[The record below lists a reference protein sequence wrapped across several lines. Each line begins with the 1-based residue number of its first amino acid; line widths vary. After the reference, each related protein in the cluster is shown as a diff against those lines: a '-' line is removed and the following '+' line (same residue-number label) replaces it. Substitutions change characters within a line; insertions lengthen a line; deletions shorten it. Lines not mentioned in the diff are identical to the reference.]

1 MKKPSVNRRGFLKG
15 AAAGAAAFVA
25 APAGKVEAQQAPAG
39 QAARPAAAVPTSA
52 QVAAEAGPARA
63 QVDRIIE
70 NPGSDFM
77 MDVIKSLNFE
87 YITTNPG
94 SSFEGLHESIINY
107 SGNKPELLT
116 CLHEESAVAMAHG
129 YAKIEGKPII
139 ALLHGTVGTQH
150 GSMAIYNAYADRVP
164 IYLVIGNHLDAGVR
178 NAGVNW
184 YHSAQDMCAM
194 IRDFTKWDD
203 NPASLQAM
211 ANSSVRAY
219 RMMMTP
225 PMGPVAIVIDS
236 EMQENAMP
244 RGPRPRIPKLTMPSP
259 PAGDMAAVRE
269 AAKMLV
275 AAQAPRINCQ
285 RAARTPEGMRLVT
298 ELADLLQC
306 PVNGNAERMHIPS
319 RHPLSGNGYQGYPVD
334 LVLDLEVQGGAAPP
348 ANAKSISISSLDMFI
363 KSNIQ
368 DFQPMSQAD
377 LAIAGDAQA
386 TLPALIEEVKRAMTA
401 DRKRVFDERGK
412 RLAEAHAKQRE
423 QAIEE
428 ARYGW
433 DSSPISLARLAAELW
448 PLIKNEDWS
457 LVGWQGFIGGWPGR
471 LWNMNKHYHYI
482 GGQGGGG
489 IGYNAPA
496 AVGAALA
503 NKKYGRLSINIQT
516 DGDLNFAPGVLW
528 TAAHHKIP
536 LLTIMH
542 NNRGYHAEV
551 MFVQRMAA
559 ERNRGVDKAHIGTRL
574 IEPNIN
580 YAKMAETYGLTGI
593 GPIADPKDMA
603 AAFKRGIEIVKR
615 GEPVVID
622 TITQP
627 R

>member
-1 MKKPSVNRRGFLKG
+1 MKHRKGSVNRRGFLKG
-15 AAAGAAAFVA
+15 AAASAAALVGTPSA
-25 APAGKVEAQQAPAG
+25 KAQEVTP
-39 QAARPAAAVPTSA
+39 ARPSAVVPNDA
-52 QVAAEAGPARA
+52 QLAGDTGSPRR
-63 QVDRIIE
+63 VERIVE

-77 MDVIKSLNFE
+77 MDVLKTLNFE

-94 SSFEGLHESIINY
+94 SSFQGLHESIINY
-107 SGNKPELLT
+107 GGNKAPELLT
-116 CLHEESAVAMAHG
+116 CCHEESAVAMAHG
-129 YAKIEGKPII
+129 YAKIEGKPIM

-150 GSMAIYNAYADRVP
+150 GAMAIYNAYADRVP
-164 IYLVIGNHLDAGVR
+164 IYIVIGNHMDAAVR
-178 NAGVNW
+178 PAGVNW
-184 YHSAQDMCAM
+184 YHSAQDMGAM
-194 IRDFTKWDD
+194 IRDYTKWDD
-203 NPASLQAM
+203 TPASLGAF
-211 ANSSVRAY
+211 ANSAIRAY
-219 RMMMTP
+219 RLAMTP

-236 EMQENAMP
+236 EMQERPMP
-244 RGPRPRIPKLTMPSP
+244 GPRPRIPKLTMPSP
-259 PAGDMAAVRE
+259 PQGDMSAVRE

-275 AAQAPRINCQ
+275 AAQAPRINCG
-285 RAARTPEGMRLVT
+285 RAARTPEGMKLVT
-298 ELADLLQC
+298 QLGELLQC
-306 PVNGNAERMHIPS
+306 PVNGNGERMHIPS
-319 RHPLSGNGYQGYPVD
+319 RHPLAGNGYQGYPTD
-334 LVLDLEVQGGAAPP
+334 LVLDLEVQGGGAPP
-348 ANAKSISISSLDMFI
+348 ARAKVISISSLDLFM

-377 LAIAGDAQA
+377 FAIAGDAEA
-386 TLPALIEEVKRAMTA
+386 TLPSLIEEVKRQMTA
-401 DRKRVFDERGK
+401 DRKRAFDERGK
-412 RLAEAHAKQRE
+412 KIAEAHAKQRE

-428 ARYGW
+428 ARWAW
-433 DSSPISLARLAAELW
+433 DQSPISLSRLAAELW

-471 LWNMNKHYHYI
+471 LWNMDKHYHYI

-516 DGDLNFAPGVLW
+516 DGDMNYAPGVLW

-559 ERNRGVDKAHIGTRL
+559 QRNRGVDRAHIGTRL

-593 GPIADPKDMA
+593 GPITDPKDMA

-615 GEPVVID
+615 GEPVMID
-622 TITQP
+622 TVTQP

>member
-1 MKKPSVNRRGFLKG
+1 MSSKKGSVNRRGFLKG
-15 AAAGAAAFVA
+15 AAAGAAALVA
-25 APAGKVEAQQAPAG
+25 TPAVESQAR
-39 QAARPAAAVPTSA
+39 QATRPAAVVPNSA
-52 QVAAEAGPARA
+52 QLAADTGAPAR
-63 QVDRIIE
+63 VEVERIVE
-70 NPGSDFM
+70 HPGSDFM

-94 SSFEGLHESIINY
+94 SSFQGLHESIINY
-107 SGNKPELLT
+107 GGNTKPELLT
-116 CLHEESAVAMAHG
+116 CCHEESAVAMAHG
-129 YAKIEGKPII
+129 YAKIEGKPIM

-150 GSMAIYNAYADRVP
+150 GAMAIYNAYADRVP
-164 IYLVIGNHLDAGVR
+164 IFLVIGNHMDAAVR
-178 NAGVNW
+178 PAGVNW
-184 YHSAQDMCAM
+184 YHSAQDMAGM

-203 NPASLQAM
+203 NPASLGAM
-211 ANSSVRAY
+211 ANSSIRAY
-219 RMMMTP
+219 RLMMTP

-236 EMQENAMP
+236 DMQEKPMP
-244 RGPRPRIPKLTMPSP
+244 ATRPRIPKLTMPSP
-259 PAGDMAAVRE
+259 PQGDMTAVRE

-285 RAARTPEGMRLVT
+285 RAARTPQGMKLVT
-298 ELADLLQC
+298 ELAELLQC
-306 PVNGNAERMHIPS
+306 PVNGNGERMHIPS
-319 RHPLSGNGYQGYPVD
+319 RHPLSGNGYTDYPVD
-334 LVLDLEVQGGAAPP
+334 VQLDLEVQGGGAAPRG
-348 ANAKSISISSLDMFI
+348 AKLISISSLDLFM

-368 DFQPMSQAD
+368 DFQPLSQAD
-377 LAIAGDAQA
+377 LAISGDSEA
-386 TLPALIEEVKRAMTA
+386 TLPSLIEEVKRQITA
-401 DRKRVFDERGK
+401 DRKRVFEERGRK
-412 RLAEAHAKQRE
+412 IAEAHAKQRE
-423 QAIEE
+423 QAIAE

-471 LWNMNKHYHYI
+471 LWNMDKHYHYI

-496 AVGAALA
+496 SVGAALA
-503 NKKYGRLSINIQT
+503 NRKYGRLSINIQT
-516 DGDLNFAPGVLW
+516 DGDLNYAPGVLW

-559 ERNRGVDKAHIGTRL
+559 QRNRGVDRAHIGTRL

-580 YAKMAETYGLTGI
+580 YARMAETYGLTGI
-593 GPIADPKDMA
+593 GPISDPKDMA
-603 AAFKRGIEIVKR
+603 AAFKRGIEIVKK

>member
-1 MKKPSVNRRGFLKG
+1 MSSKKGSVNRRGFLKG
-15 AAAGAAAFVA
+15 AAAGAAALVA
-25 APAGKVEAQQAPAG
+25 TPAVESQAQQAP
-39 QAARPAAAVPTSA
+39 RPAAVVPNSA
-52 QVAAEAGPARA
+52 QLAADAGAPAR
-63 QVDRIIE
+63 VEVERLVE
-70 NPGSDFM
+70 HPGSDFM
-77 MDVIKSLNFE
+77 MDVIKSLSFE

-94 SSFEGLHESIINY
+94 SSFQGLHESIINY
-107 SGNKPELLT
+107 GGNTKPELLT
-116 CLHEESAVAMAHG
+116 CCHEESAVAMAHG
-129 YAKIEGKPII
+129 YAKIEGKPIM

-150 GSMAIYNAYADRVP
+150 GAMAIYNAYADRVP
-164 IYLVIGNHLDAGVR
+164 IFLVIGNHMDAAVR
-178 NAGVNW
+178 PAGVNW
-184 YHSAQDMCAM
+184 YHSAQDMAGM

-203 NPASLQAM
+203 NPASLGAM
-211 ANSSVRAY
+211 ANSSIRAY
-219 RMMMTP
+219 RLMMTP

-236 EMQENAMP
+236 DMQEKPMP
-244 RGPRPRIPKLTMPSP
+244 ATRPRIPKLTMPSP
-259 PAGDMAAVRE
+259 PQGDMTAVRE
-269 AAKMLV
+269 AAKMVV

-285 RAARTPEGMRLVT
+285 RAARTPQGMKLVT
-298 ELADLLQC
+298 ELAELLQC
-306 PVNGNAERMHIPS
+306 PVNGNGERMHIPS
-319 RHPLSGNGYQGYPVD
+319 RHPLSGNGYTDYPVD
-334 LVLDLEVQGGAAPP
+334 VQLELEVQGGGAAPRG
-348 ANAKSISISSLDMFI
+348 AKLISISSLDLFM

-368 DFQPMSQAD
+368 DFQPLSQAD
-377 LAIAGDAQA
+377 LAISGDAEA
-386 TLPALIEEVKRAMTA
+386 TLPSLIEEVKRQITA
-401 DRKRVFDERGK
+401 DRKRVFEERGK
-412 RLAEAHAKQRE
+412 KIAEAHAKQRE
-423 QAIEE
+423 QAIAE

-471 LWNMNKHYHYI
+471 LWNMDKHYHYI

-496 AVGAALA
+496 SVGAALA
-503 NKKYGRLSINIQT
+503 NRKYGRLSINIQT
-516 DGDLNFAPGVLW
+516 DGDLNYAPGVLW

-559 ERNRGVDKAHIGTRL
+559 QRNRGVDRAHIGTRL

-593 GPIADPKDMA
+593 GPISDPKDMA
-603 AAFKRGIEIVKR
+603 AAFKRGIEIVKK